1 MNMLLG
7 EWSRLFWVLTALS
20 LGLATGC
27 DKQATETDGKLRV
40 VVTTSIIADVVEVI
54 ARDRVELYCIIGPG
68 NDPHTYQAT
77 AEDIRRLSS
86 ADIVIHNGHDLE
98 VGLADVIKQLPDS
111 ITVVALGDG
120 MKRDEFLGIEGSQ
133 RLEPHFWFNLS
144 LWQRAVIHIHSRLR
158 RLDTANHDFYT
169 RNSNAYRDSIGALD
183 AWIAEEISS
192 IPFRKRM
199 LVTPHAGF
207 EYFAFA
213 YEMEAIGLDQAIA
226 GGVSDSGGV
235 ESAIQFLNERKLSTI
250 FVQSSLDDGAVE
262 SIIEAGRLA
271 GIKIKNGGRLFSDG
285 LGEKGTEAG
294 TYLGMLRH
302 NVKTIVK
309 ALK

>member
-1 MNMLLG
+1 MLLSKWKG
-7 EWSRLFWVLTALS
+7 LLLILTVLC

-40 VVTTSIIADVVEVI
+40 VATTSIIADVVEVI

-68 NDPHTYQAT
+68 NDPHTYQVSE
-77 AEDIRRLSS
+77 EDIRRLNS
-86 ADIVIHNGHDLE
+86 ADIVFQNGHDLE
-98 VGLADVIKQLPDS
+98 AGLADVIKQLPDL
-111 ITVVALGDG
+111 ITVVSLGAG
-120 MKRDEFLGIEGSQ
+120 MKREVFLGIEGSQ
-133 RLEPHFWFNLS
+133 RLDPHFWFNLS

-158 RLDTANHDFYT
+158 RVDTANHDFYT
-169 RNSNAYRDSIGALD
+169 QNSNAYRDSIGELD
-183 AWIAEEISS
+183 AWIADEISS

-213 YEMEAIGLDQAIA
+213 YEMEAIGLDQAI
-226 GGVSDSGGV
+226 GGSLTDSGGV
-235 ESAIQFLNERKLSTI
+235 ESVIEFLNERKISTV
-250 FVQSSLDDGAVE
+250 FSQSSLDDGAVE